1 MKSTYVLVADSTH
14 ARLFS
19 AESPSSP
26 LHELETMNNPEGRLH
41 DRDITSDLPGKIKG
55 SAGAGGH
62 AYDDETDPKQ
72 YLAVNFARRIAK
84 YLEEGRNSR
93 HFEQLLVV
101 SAPAFLGE
109 LRSQFSSQLSKLVC
123 FELAKNLTT
132 HSNEEIRRH
141 LPQYLPG
148 L

>member
-1 MKSTYVLVADSTH
+1 MKPTYVLVADSTH
-14 ARLFS
+14 ARVFT
-19 AESPSSP
+19 AESPSSQ
-26 LHELETMNNPEGRLH
+26 LHELETLNNPEGRLH
-41 DRDITSDLPGKIKG
+41 DRDITSDLPGKING
-55 SAGAGGH
+55 NSGAGGH
-62 AYDDETDPKQ
+62 AYQDETDPKDH
-72 YLAVNFARRIAK
+72 LAVNFAKRIAK
-84 YLEEGRNSR
+84 HLEEGRNSR

-109 LRSQFSSQLSKLVC
+109 LRSEFSSQLSKLVC

-132 HSNEEIRRH
+132 HSNEEIRQH

>member
-19 AESPSSP
+19 AESPSSQ
-26 LHELETMNNPEGRLH
+26 LIELETMNNPEGRLH
-41 DRDITSDLPGKIKG
+41 DRDITSDIPGKING
-55 SAGAGGH
+55 SSGAGGH
-62 AYDDETDPKQ
+62 AYEDETDPKEH
-72 YLAVNFARRIAK
+72 LSVNFARRIAK
-84 YLEEGRNSR
+84 YLEDGRNSR

-109 LRSQFSSQLSKLVC
+109 LRSQFSSPLSKLVC

-132 HSNEEIRRH
+132 HSNEEIRSH

>member
-55 SAGAGGH
+55 SSGRAGQ
-62 AYDDETDPKQ
+62 AYEDETDPKEH
-72 YLAVNFARRIAK
+72 LSVNFAKRIAK
-84 YLEEGRNSR
+84 YLEDGRNSR

-132 HSNEEIRRH
+132 HSNEEIRSH

>member
-26 LHELETMNNPEGRLH
+26 LLELETMNNPEGRLH
-41 DRDITSDLPGKIKG
+41 DRDITSDLPGKVNGASG
-55 SAGAGGH
+55 SGGH
-62 AYDDETDPKQ
+62 AYEDQTDPKEH
-72 YLAVNFARRIAK
+72 LANSFARRIAK
-84 YLEEGRNSR
+84 YLEEGRNTR
-93 HFEQLLVV
+93 RFEQLLVV
-101 SAPAFLGE
+101 SAPSFLGE
-109 LRSQFSSQLSKLVC
+109 LRGQFSSQLSKLVC

>member
-1 MKSTYVLVADSTH
+1 MKLTYVLVADSTH
-14 ARLFS
+14 ARLFT
-19 AESPSSP
+19 ADSPSSP
-26 LHELETMNNPEGRLH
+26 LNELETLNNPEGRLH
-41 DRDITSDLPGKIKG
+41 DRDITSDVPGKINGG
-55 SAGAGGH
+55 SRAGGH
-62 AYDDETDPKQ
+62 AYTDETDPKDN
-72 YLAVNFARRIAK
+72 LSVNFAKRIAK
-84 YLEEGRNSR
+84 HLEEGRNSR

-101 SAPAFLGE
+101 SAPSFLGE
-109 LRSQFSSQLSKLVC
+109 LRSQFSGQLSKLVC

>member
-26 LHELETMNNPEGRLH
+26 LYELETLNNPGGRLH
-41 DRDITSDLPGKIKG
+41 DRDITSDLPGKVNGG
-55 SAGAGGH
+55 SSAGGH
-62 AYDDETDPKQ
+62 AYVDETDPKDH
-72 YLAVNFARRIAK
+72 LVDNFAKRIAK
-84 YLEEGRNSR
+84 YLEDGRNTR
-93 HFEQLLVV
+93 RFEQLLVV

-109 LRSQFSSQLSKLVC
+109 LRGEFSSQLSKLVC

-132 HSNEEIRRH
+132 HSNEEIRQH

>member
-1 MKSTYVLVADSTH
+1 MKPTYVLVADSTH
-14 ARLFS
+14 ARLFT

-26 LHELETMNNPEGRLH
+26 LYELETLNNPEGRLH
-41 DRDITSDLPGKIKG
+41 ERDITSDLPGKSNG
-55 SAGAGGH
+55 SAGAAGH
-62 AYDDETDPKQ
+62 TYEDETDPKEQ
-72 YLAVNFARRIAK
+72 LAVNFAKRIAK
-84 YLEEGRNSR
+84 YLEERRNSR

-109 LRSQFSSQLSKLVC
+109 LRSQFSSQLSKLIC

-132 HSNEEIRRH
+132 RSNEEIRQH